1 MILNITRFLFYH
13 SLNIPIYLLEGIKLG
28 KELLDA
34 ASAENEYLNKKAIA
48 EKTKSDIIATSNLLP
63 FF

>member
-28 KELLDA
+28 KELLKA
-34 ASAENEYLNKKAIA
+34 ARAENEYLNKKAIA
-48 EKTKSDIIATSNLLP
+48 EKTKSDIIAASNLLP